1 MLYASLSGLNLN
13 NHLFLIW
20 YSETMKSTDFRR
32 LKCPDLYISNACQN
46 ITECCF
52 LQASARA
59 ARAINNPLTDLY
71 NCTEVL
77 CISVAKE
84 TYAHRWQKMMCWYN
98 VMLVSHWTVWGIL
111 LHLHLA
117 CPHLIWRILLQ
128 IQLIHWPCSH
138 LIIHWSRLGALGGG
152 VWLSTALLPPC
163 HMATVGEECSQQGS
177 SSKGHQEDGDG
188 DTHNSTSTENTT
200 SRCWVWVYRVCRD
213 ESTAV

>member
-1 MLYASLSGLNLN
+1 
-13 NHLFLIW
+13 
-20 YSETMKSTDFRR
+20 MKSTDFRR

-59 ARAINNPLTDLY
+59 ARANYNPLTDLY